1 MSSSSQHMQSLG
13 PNHQIEPFR
22 MESFDNPESGS
33 QADTNNGGFELYGNL
48 ECETNMSF
56 DYLVSSDAK
65 CAEEIVAQSKD
76 IVSSARKKA
85 DEIERDAYEK
95 GFAQGQKDGYE
106 LGGKKLDKVLA
117 SIEDIL
123 KELAEYKARF
133 VKENETE
140 ILALVR
146 RIAECVV
153 KGTVRVD
160 NDVVQRNILEAFTL
174 VSDPTEVT
182 LRVSEEDLEHVKEL
196 RPGFFEQIEG
206 LNGLTME
213 ADPTVVRGGCIL
225 EAKSGNVDG
234 RLETQLETIVSA
246 MEHVDGPAGS
256 DEEGVRS

>member
-1 MSSSSQHMQSLG
+1 MSSSSQHMQSVG
-13 PNHQIEPFR
+13 TNPQIEPFR
-22 MESFDNPESGS
+22 MESFDNPGTGS
-33 QADTNNGGFELYGNL
+33 HADTNNGGFELYGNL
-48 ECETNMSF
+48 ECETDVSF

-65 CAEEIVAQSKD
+65 CAEEIVAQSKN

-106 LGGKKLDKVLA
+106 LGGKKLDKVLG

-123 KELAEYKARF
+123 KELTEYKARF

-140 ILALVR
+140 MLALVR
-146 RIAECVV
+146 RIAESVV
-153 KGTVRVD
+153 KGAVRVD
-160 NDVVQRNILEAFTL
+160 SDVVQRNILAAFTL

-196 RPGFFEQIEG
+196 RPEFFDQIEG
-206 LNGLTME
+206 LNALTME
-213 ADPTVVRGGCIL
+213 ADPTVTRGGCIL

-246 MEHVDGPAGS
+246 MKEADGPGNS
-256 DEEGVRS
+256 DEEGAQS